1 MKKVIPPQPPDSSLV
16 EGFHDEMKKIHVE
29 IIKFFKNKKDPL
41 ENEIIEFGESIGLND
56 REIYKHIAQIL
67 SNIIYKGK
75 EEGVISELLQV
86 NPIQLDK
93 LSPVIRD
100 REILRFSMLAELD
113 AVNVYE
119 QMAEY
124 ASREEVKTVLRDV
137 AFEEK
142 VHAEEFKEVL
152 IRVSQ
157 DAEVEKAMDQAKK
170 EVDELIE
177 EE

>member
-1 MKKVIPPQPPDSSLV
+1 MKKVMPPTPPDSSLI
-16 EGFHDEMKKIHVE
+16 EGFHDEIEKIHIE
-29 IIKFFKNKKDPL
+29 IIKFFKNKQNPVD
-41 ENEIIEFGESIGLND
+41 NEIVDYGKSLGLND
-56 REIYKHIAQIL
+56 REIYSHIAQIL
-67 SNIIYKGK
+67 GKIVYKGK
-75 EEGVISELLQV
+75 EEGVISELLQI
-86 NPIQLDK
+86 NPLQLDK
-93 LSPVIRD
+93 LSPIIRD
-100 REILRFSMLAELD
+100 REILRFSILAELD
-113 AVNVYE
+113 AINVYE

-124 ASREEVKTVLRDV
+124 ASNEDVKTVLRDV

-157 DAEVEKAMDQAKK
+157 DAEVEKAMNQAKK

>member
-1 MKKVIPPQPPDSSLV
+1 
-16 EGFHDEMKKIHVE
+16 MKKIIPPTPPESSLIEGFKDEIEKIHIE
-29 IIKFFKNKKDPL
+29 IIKFFKSKKDPL
-41 ENEIIEFGESIGLND
+41 ENEIIEYGESIGLND
-56 REIYKHIAQIL
+56 KEIYRHIAQIL
-67 SNIIYKGK
+67 SKIIYKGK
-75 EEGVISELLQV
+75 SEGVISELLQI

-93 LSPVIRD
+93 LSPIIKD

-113 AVNVYE
+113 AINVYE

-124 ASREEVKTVLRDV
+124 ASNEDVKTVLRDV

-142 VHAEEFKEVL
+142 VHAEEFKQVL

-157 DAEVEKAMDQAKK
+157 DAEVEKAMNQAKK